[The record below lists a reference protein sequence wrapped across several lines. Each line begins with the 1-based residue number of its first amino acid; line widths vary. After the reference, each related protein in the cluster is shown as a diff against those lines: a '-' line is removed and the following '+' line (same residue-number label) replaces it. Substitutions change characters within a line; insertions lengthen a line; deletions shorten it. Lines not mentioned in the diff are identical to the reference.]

1 MRGVA
6 AMLEEEETDASRE
19 ALREWL
25 PPLEELRRIANLQ
38 DAYRAHGY
46 NMVHPALLCARLHGE
61 RLGDWAPSVEV
72 ATLLVEL
79 EPFNPYLRT
88 EALRLL
94 SKAKLALGE
103 HDAACDAAERAAADA
118 ANAQIWWIEMLSL
131 RDLIRCRRLAG
142 GAKDKEEEARSR
154 LLKATSRL
162 RATRKELATV
172 LGEDLPK

>member
-1 MRGVA
+1 MKAMVDDATELNGFYQPVGAMGEGGAHPLDAGILGLILRGVA
-6 AMLEEEETDASRE
+6 AMLEEEEETDASRE

-25 PPLEELRRIANLQ
+25 PQLEELLRIANLQ

-72 ATLLVEL
+72 ATLVEL

-94 SKAKLALGE
+94 SKAKLPSTTP
-103 HDAACDAAERAAADA
+103 RAMA
-118 ANAQIWWIEMLSL
+118 
-131 RDLIRCRRLAG
+131 RG
-142 GAKDKEEEARSR
+142 G
-154 LLKATSRL
+154 
-162 RATRKELATV
+162 
-172 LGEDLPK
+172 